1 MAGFATVT
9 RDLREAKRSEEA
21 RDLLIRELSHRIKN
35 IFAVVGGLAALTAR
49 SDPASKPFAAAFRER
64 LGALARAHEYVRPHS
79 PDSAPAVAG
88 QTVLGLMRL
97 LMAAYVEGGRERV
110 AITGDDVEI
119 GERTATALAL
129 IMHEQATNAVKYGGL
144 SQAGGKVSLIGHCRD
159 GRYTLTW
166 AESGGPEVKA
176 SPTRKGF
183 GTVLAERSIAGQLD
197 GVLEHDWAPAA
208 S

>member
-1 MAGFATVT
+1 M
-9 RDLREAKRSEEA
+9 
-21 RDLLIRELSHRIKN
+21 
-35 IFAVVGGLAALTAR
+35 VGGLAALTAR

-97 LMAAYVEGGRERV
+97 LMAAYVEDGRDRV

-144 SQAGGKVSLIGHCRD
+144 SRTGGRVMLTGSRRD
-159 GRYTLTW
+159 GRYTLIWSET
-166 AESGGPEVKA
+166 GGPEITR

-183 GTVLAERSIAGQLD
+183 GTILAERSVAGQLD
-197 GVLEHDWAPAA
+197 GVLEHDWAPGGLVMRLDVPVTNLRA
-208 S
+208 